1 MRKEIYN
8 RNISEARV
16 ITVVVVVAVRVIH
29 GTRIGETE
37 GDTTMMALIKARQ
50 EEYKEDFGTGESKT
64 HRRWCP
70 QGRGEGNAKPAMT
83 SAV

>member
-1 MRKEIYN
+1 MVRKEIYN

-16 ITVVVVVAVRVIH
+16 ITVVVVAVRVIH

-37 GDTTMMALIKARQ
+37 GNTTMMALIKARQ

-64 HRRWCP
+64 HRR
-70 QGRGEGNAKPAMT
+70 
-83 SAV
+83 

>member
-1 MRKEIYN
+1 MVRKEIYN

-16 ITVVVVVAVRVIH
+16 ITVVVVAVRVIH

-50 EEYKEDFGTGESKT
+50 EEYNEDFGTGESKT
-64 HRRWCP
+64 HRR
-70 QGRGEGNAKPAMT
+70 
-83 SAV
+83 